1 MEGGQLME
9 LPSVASL
16 KSTVFLKPPTKQ
28 QLKSKTKKD
37 IY

>member
-1 MEGGQLME
+1 ME

-16 KSTVFLKPPTKQ
+16 ESTVFLKPPTKQ

-37 IY
+37 TY